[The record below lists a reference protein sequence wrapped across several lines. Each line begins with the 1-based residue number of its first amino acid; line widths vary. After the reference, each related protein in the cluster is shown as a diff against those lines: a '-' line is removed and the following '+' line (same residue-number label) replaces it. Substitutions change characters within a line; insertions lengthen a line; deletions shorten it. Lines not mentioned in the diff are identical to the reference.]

1 MKRSFSVCV
10 ATLVAF
16 GSMGCGSGEGE
27 LAPGWEGQV
36 DSLPNGTVL
45 VRNDGRGVWPENAG
59 WGLQQEL
66 LIGSL
71 DAEGPDN
78 FGRISSFTVDEGGRI
93 WVLEGQAAELRVFDR
108 SGAHVRTVGRAGE
121 GPGEFRQPLR
131 VDMGP
136 DGNAWVMDPQNTR
149 LSVFDSAGN
158 YVEGLRVPGGFV
170 IIPWQGGFDDDGDYY
185 APVADFEPSFS
196 IALGRFDRAFT
207 PLDTIE
213 LPKDPVER
221 ASFTIVSDGL
231 TRVSAGVPFQ
241 GRLIWRLSRAGTVWA
256 LVTDQYRLIEFG
268 PEGDTLR
275 VITKTHEPVA
285 VTGQERTRALDGLR
299 WFTEQGGK
307 VDASKIPHE
316 KPLANAFFV
325 DEAGYVW
332 VALEA
337 GSEADHQPFH
347 VFNPT
352 GQFLGTV
359 VAPFR
364 LQTSPSP
371 IVRDG
376 LLYGIV
382 RDEMDVQ
389 YVVRAR
395 ITKP

>member
-1 MKRSFSVCV
+1 MALR
-10 ATLVAF
+10 
-16 GSMGCGSGEGE
+16 
-27 LAPGWEGQV
+27 WEGQI
-36 DSLPNGTVL
+36 DSLPNGTVM
-45 VRNDGRGVWPENAG
+45 VTNEGRGMWPEDAG

-66 LIGSL
+66 RIGSL

-78 FGRISSFTVDEGGRI
+78 FGRISSFTVDDQGRV
-93 WVLEGQAAELRVFDR
+93 WVLEGQAAELRIFDR
-108 SGAHVRTVGRAGE
+108 SGVHVRTVGRSGE

-170 IIPWQGGFDDDGDYY
+170 IIPWQGGFDNDGDYY
-185 APVADFEPSFS
+185 APVAAFQPSFRIS
-196 IALGRFDRAFT
+196 LGRFDRAFT
-207 PLDTIE
+207 PLDTID

-221 ASFTIVSDGL
+221 ASFTIVSDGAS
-231 TRVSAGVPFQ
+231 RVSAGVPFQ

-275 VITKTHEPVA
+275 VVSMTHEPVA
-285 VTGQERTRALDGLR
+285 VTSQERTEALDGLK

-307 VDASKIPHE
+307 VDVSKIPHE
-316 KPLANAFFV
+316 KPLANSFFV
-325 DEAGYVW
+325 DDAGYLW

-337 GSEADHQPFH
+337 GPDAEQQPFH
-347 VFNPT
+347 MFNPT
-352 GQFLGTV
+352 GQFLGTI

-371 IVRDG
+371 VVRDG

-395 ITKP
+395 IIKP